1 MTKAIRV
8 EVFVENA
15 SGFVLCLPEQNLT
28 RKQVRD
34 YILGFR
40 EDDSSGS
47 FDKDSYAAVSKNN
60 FTFRTTPLPD
70 EEPRESKREDARLVS
85 TVGAVVPDR
94 QAN

>member
-15 SGFVLCLPEQNLT
+15 SGFVLYLPEQKLT

-40 EDDSSGS
+40 EGDPAS
-47 FDKDSYAAVSKNN
+47 FDRDAHAAVSKNN
-60 FTFRTTPLPD
+60 FTFKTTPLPD
-70 EEPRESKREDARLVS
+70 EEHRESGEDAAMKR
-85 TVGAVVPDR
+85 AR
-94 QAN
+94 HR

>member
-15 SGFVLCLPEQNLT
+15 SGFVLYLPEQKLT

-34 YILGFR
+34 YVLGSL
-40 EDDSSGS
+40 EDASPES
-47 FDKDSYAAVSKNN
+47 FDKDAHAGVLKNN

-70 EEPRESKREDARLVS
+70 EDARQPRS
-85 TVGAVVPDR
+85 
-94 QAN
+94 